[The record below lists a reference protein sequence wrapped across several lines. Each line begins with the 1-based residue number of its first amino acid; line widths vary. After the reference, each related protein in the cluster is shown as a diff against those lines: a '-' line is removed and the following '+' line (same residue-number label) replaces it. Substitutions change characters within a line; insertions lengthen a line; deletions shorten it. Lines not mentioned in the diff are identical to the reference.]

1 MKRICLIAFLGVL
14 GTSAAAWEYDDGS
27 VVTRAGVYRGA
38 AVTRAALYRGV
49 AYRRGVYDG
58 AVGWNGGVNPAGAVV
73 RATAARAYDARA
85 AYASGAYAP
94 VANMA
99 PVASSMYATEPY
111 ASGAWDNR
119 GDPGSSSGA
128 YLGYPTRAI
137 YRAGLIS
144 SSYYGPICNPRFD
157 ALCQ

>member
-58 AVGWNGGVNPAGAVV
+58 AVGWNGYDRPGLRAVAAAATAGALVPAG
-73 RATAARAYDARA
+73 T
-85 AYASGAYAP
+85 
-94 VANMA
+94 VA
-99 PVASSMYATEPY
+99 
-111 ASGAWDNR
+111 
-119 GDPGSSSGA
+119 
-128 YLGYPTRAI
+128 
-137 YRAGLIS
+137 
-144 SSYYGPICNPRFD
+144 
-157 ALCQ
+157 